1 MADLRKIETGSV
13 DCPKCGIH
21 LDGATESNGQETNP
35 KPGDISVCVY
45 CGTFLMFDEEDKKL
59 SLRRLTDEEFITL
72 PDADRVALQRVKNLL
87 REHKKNLPN

>member
-1 MADLRKIETGSV
+1 MTDLGKIETGNI

-45 CGTFLMFDEEDKKL
+45 CGTFLIFDEEDRQL
-59 SLRRLTDEEFITL
+59 SLRRLTDEEFIKL
-72 PDADRVALQRVKNLL
+72 PDEVQRELQRVKNLL